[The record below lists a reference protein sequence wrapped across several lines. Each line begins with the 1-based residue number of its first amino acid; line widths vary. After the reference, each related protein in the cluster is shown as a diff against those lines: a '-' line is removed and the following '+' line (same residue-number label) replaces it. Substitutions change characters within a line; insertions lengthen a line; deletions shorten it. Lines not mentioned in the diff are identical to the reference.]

1 MTLFKQKETVDN
13 ERYYVEVFES
23 SYYNV
28 NVVKNKEFNYTR
40 IEVKKNNN
48 IEFIPYI
55 YVDGYDRDFEISIQT
70 TSYGALDEK
79 NFANFLHVQNKVV
92 EYVEEIKKII
102 AEVVK

>member
-1 MTLFKQKETVDN
+1 MTLFKQTETVNN
-13 ERYYVEVFES
+13 EQYYVEVFES
-23 SYYNV
+23 THYNV

-40 IEVKKNNN
+40 IEVEKNNN

-55 YVDGYDRDFEISIQT
+55 YVDGQDEGFEIKIQT

-79 NFANFLHVQNKVV
+79 DFTSFLHVQNKVA
-92 EYVEEIKKII
+92 EYVAEIKNII